1 MSAPL
6 VLPYFSR
13 SFASL
18 SSVNM
23 GPPDPAI
30 GSQHLNQWPDIVVG
44 LIRSNCAAL
53 KNHVF
58 LNFTLAFFKV
68 MTFTARN

>member
-1 MSAPL
+1 
-6 VLPYFSR
+6 
-13 SFASL
+13 
-18 SSVNM
+18 M